1 MLQTSVPSRKKTRLR
16 RSSSSVELLPVCSGP
31 GTGPRSQTG
40 ITCDRIVAKS
50 LVRVHRGVDFL
61 KVNYWVQWEDFSFL
75 DVLEWSKKRLQ
86 ETEDE
91 QVHVLN
97 SKGIEWNLQRTGTS
111 KFNYRLKAGDVTLLF
126 NRRVPE
132 GNIPNFRLEIGS
144 LTAQTRLLQTI
155 NDIKHWLDRQGA
167 EFKKERVAEVH
178 LAVDFIGL
186 DIKTLG
192 LENQDRW
199 IQRSHSF
206 APYYHHRKLTGISM
220 GKGDFM
226 LRVYDKV
233 TELKRSEHKQEIFRE
248 LWKTDTYDSY
258 PVTRV
263 EYQLRRPVLKE
274 FNHLEYCNGIDT
286 VKQLYF
292 GLRALWKYATTD
304 WARFMATMIDR
315 DNKHQSRALYS
326 DFWEIVRSVVW
337 TGIEELRREKKTK
350 HKNIEALR
358 KQARGILM
366 SIAAFFVSS
375 SEEIDHIVSHS
386 QELIEKDL
394 REFFEDKSKFIK
406 RMDKKRNEIILD
418 TIPF

>member
-1 MLQTSVPSRKKTRLR
+1 MLQASVQSRNKTRR
-16 RSSSSVELLPVCSGP
+16 RPASSVDSAMVVSTEP
-31 GTGPRSQTG
+31 GTGSRSQAG

-50 LVRVHRGVDFL
+50 LVRVRRGVDFL
-61 KVNYWVQWEDFSFL
+61 KVNYWIQWEDFSFL

-97 SKGIEWNLQRTGTS
+97 SKGLEWNLQRTGTS
-111 KFNYRLKAGDVTLLF
+111 KFNYRLKSGDVTLLF

-144 LTAQTRLLQTI
+144 LTAQTCLLQTI
-155 NDIKHWLDRQGA
+155 NDIKHWLDRHGA

-178 LAVDFIGL
+178 LAVDFIGI

-206 APYYHHRKLTGISM
+206 APYYQHRKLTGVSM

-233 TELKRSEHKQEIFRE
+233 TELKRSEHKQEIFKE

-274 FNHLEYCNGIDT
+274 FNHLEYCNGIDS

-304 WARFMATMIDR
+304 WARFMATMVDR

-337 TGIEELRREKKTK
+337 TGIDELRREKKTK

-406 RMDKKRNEIILD
+406 RMDKKRNEVLLD
-418 TIPF
+418 TVPF